1 MPRTSHANVLSLPD
15 SAQTWNFDLRFPS
28 IPGSSIPAE
37 RLTFKCKSTSLPS
50 SAIEPIKIELH
61 GVAKQEA
68 GRATYEHTYTAVFL
82 ETIDYE
88 TLAAFRQWRDKTRSW
103 KRNSGANSSVYKVRA
118 ELDLYDNA
126 GELIRTSVLVGS
138 WPTTINEVQLDGAQS
153 AAVELTVVF
162 SFDYIDDGDSF

>member
-1 MPRTSHANVLSLPD
+1 MTRTSHANVQSLPD
-15 SAQTWNFDLRFPS
+15 AAQTWNFDLRLPS
-28 IPGSSIPAE
+28 IPGSSVSPE
-37 RLTFKCKSTSLPS
+37 SLTFKCKSTSLPS

-68 GRATYEHTYTAVFL
+68 GRATYEHTYAAVFL

-88 TLAAFRQWRDKTRSW
+88 TLLAFRQWRDRMRSW
-103 KRNSGANSSVYKVRA
+103 KRNSGANSTAYKVRA

-126 GELIRTSVLVGS
+126 GTLIRTVVLVGS
-138 WPTTINEVQLDGAQS
+138 WPTAINEVQYDGAQS

-162 SFDYIDDGDSF
+162 SFDYLDDGASF